1 MTRTYSLLL
10 LAAGAAVVTMASP
23 SHAAVLTQN
32 SNSVSFS
39 TNGNQT
45 SGSPNTGA
53 LVFTG
58 FNAAAPGTL
67 TGVKLKFVPNPA
79 FSGNASLVVLNV
91 GNTGTFTGS
100 AQPFFTFSN
109 PGTPLSAS
117 GTSSAF
123 TITPSSVTVTPP
135 QTFIQTTGGIS
146 GSYAGTA
153 SALAVGAL
161 QSYFAASP
169 TISSYYANWNVT
181 GVSVPTTGQAFGDVT
196 PASPQPG
203 IIPVPTP
210 GTLSGQVFLE
220 YTYTVPDPINP
231 VPGPLP
237 ILGAGAAFGFS
248 RKLRK
253 RIRSTA
259 A

>member
-1 MTRTYSLLL
+1 MLL
-10 LAAGAAVVTMASP
+10 LAAGTAVVAMASP
-23 SHAAVLTQN
+23 SHAAILTQN
-32 SNSVSFS
+32 SNFVSFS

-79 FSGNASLVVLNV
+79 FSGNANLVLIGANDSATY
-91 GNTGTFTGS
+91 TGT
-100 AQPFFTFSN
+100 AQPNFTFNN
-109 PGTPLSAS
+109 PGTALVSTGATQS
-117 GTSSAF
+117 FTLGTNTVATGPTDSF
-123 TITPSSVTVTPP
+123 KQVIT
-135 QTFIQTTGGIS
+135 GIS
-146 GSYAGTA
+146 GNYLGTT
-153 SALAVGAL
+153 SALAVAGL
-161 QSYFAASP
+161 QNYFSSTP
-169 TISSYYANWNVT
+169 TISSYFASWIITSTNPNAFGNVT
-181 GVSVPTTGQAFGDVT
+181 P
-196 PASPQPG
+196 PSPIPG
-203 IIPVPTP
+203 TVPVPQP

-220 YTYTVPDPINP
+220 YTYTTPDVT